1 MVKNSMDNRGIS
13 PIIATILLVSMTVA
27 LGGIVVIWVN
37 SESGK
42 TMDSEGQRREQIAD
56 RKNEMLELVNID
68 IDMTNDRITFV
79 VVNIGTSDSLISY
92 FLINDI
98 YVRNTEFRNPL
109 TGVLDPETAEVGI
122 GETTTIELDGSA
134 LPDVFTVVE
143 MGTQL
148 RNTYL
153 YTAPSAV
160 ILVESTFFNDA
171 CKLVVLDGSRSVD
184 ADGSVVLWE
193 WDLCLNDGPTS
204 DGLCYDVTLG
214 NFEMERTGSR
224 ISVDYPAPGT
234 YQVALR
240 VTDNTGMTS
249 IVRITIVIPP

>member
-1 MVKNSMDNRGIS
+1 MDNRAIS

-27 LGGIVVIWVN
+27 LGGIIAIWVN

-68 IDMTNDRITFV
+68 IDMTNDKITFV

-109 TGVLDPETAEVGI
+109 TGTFDLETAEIGI
-122 GETTTIELDGSA
+122 GETTTIGLDGSS

-148 RNTYL
+148 GNTYL

-160 ILVESTFFNDA
+160 ILVESTFFNDP
-171 CKLVVLDGSRSVD
+171 CNLVVLDGSMSVD

-204 DGLCYDVTLG
+204 DGLCYDATLG
-214 NFEMERTGSR
+214 NFEIERTGCR
-224 ISVDYPAPGT
+224 ISVDYPAAGT